1 MLKSMKWTVLGTC
14 VMLSLMTLFV
24 SVGYATLTGQLT
36 ISGTTEW
43 NETAN
48 IYITDIQVTNQSNVS
63 GTVSVTKTGFVVFEH
78 GNYTLDLQRS
88 QFNPGGSVTIRIT
101 VKNNSGIDQYFA
113 QLTTDPALPQ
123 QCVISY
129 PDAQFGVGSVVPQGE
144 SRTLTLTIQ
153 NAQTMQTVDMN
164 GRESVLVFSPSFDEN
179 MTQNVTKSLADV
191 FANVLA
197 GKGPTGDGEGITYK
211 GQEIAADRILQVL
224 QQNMESVD
232 TGGYIGN
239 VGNATQDRKDL
250 IEAIFGENMTMQIGN
265 IYYTV
270 SVLIK
275 NQQIDNRGQ
284 NDMVMYITADQLT
297 LGGGRWSSGAWRDLN
312 IVPVYG
318 LVFINN
324 GAQGY
329 TSCDHLFAGEAP
341 VCDYGGTFGEGYTG
355 NFNTNLWNSTD
366 YPDLTDTSGGQIT
379 EQYSTTNGELDEAY
393 QRYVRENP

>member
-78 GNYTLDLQRS
+78 GNYTLNRQRNQS
-88 QFNPGGSVTIRIT
+88 NPGGSVTIRIT
-101 VKNNSGIDQYFA
+101 LKNNSGIDQYFA

-123 QCVISY
+123 RCVISY

-153 NAQTMQTVDMN
+153 NTQTMQTVNMN
-164 GRESVLVFSPSFDEN
+164 GRESVLVFSPSFDEDT
-179 MTQNVTKSLADV
+179 TQDVTKSLADV

-197 GKGPTGDGEGITYK
+197 GNGPAGDGEGITYK

-265 IYYTV
+265 TYYTV

-297 LGGGRWSSGAWRDLN
+297 LGGGRWSGGAWRDLN

-329 TSCDHLFAGEAP
+329 TYCDHLFAGEAP

-355 NFNTNLWNSTD
+355 SFNTNLWNSTD

-379 EQYSTTNGELDEAY
+379 QQYSTTNGELDEAY